1 MKKLLFI
8 LPLLAVIVGLAAPA
22 ARPRRETQSLAFQ
35 GIPMELVFRA
45 LQPGE
50 VILAELKQ
58 TPPVKKLVLQVQ
70 AHRYVLDGRAPGA
83 KPFALIGIDVATKP
97 EPLLMRITEE
107 KPDGTVKKFR
117 EELSIEAKEF
127 SRKRFYV
134 NEAMLAPPAKEQERV
149 KREQELVAAVY
160 GIITSEWLGTG
171 SFMSPIPDREAAPN
185 FGQQRI
191 YNKSYT
197 SIHQGVDIA
206 APWGSPVRASNSGRA
221 VLASSL
227 YLSGKT
233 VIIDH
238 GQGVFS
244 LYCHFSQ
251 ILVKRGDLVKKGQ
264 VIARVGNT
272 GRSTGPH
279 LHWGIRI
286 LDSRVDPFSLV
297 SLPLRD

>member
-1 MKKLLFI
+1 MKKLPII

-58 TPPVKKLVLQVQ
+58 TPPVKRLILEVRNR
-70 AHRYVLDGRAPGA
+70 RYVLDGSAAGA
-83 KPFALIGIDVATKP
+83 RPFVLIGIDLAVKP

-107 KPDGTVKKFR
+107 KPDGTVEKFR
-117 EELSIEAKEF
+117 EELFIEAKEF

-134 NEAMLAPPAKEQERV
+134 NEAMLAPPAAEQERV

-160 GIITSEWLGTG
+160 GIITPEWLGTG
-171 SFMSPIPDREAAPN
+171 GFVSPIPDREAAPN

-206 APWGSPVRASNSGRA
+206 APWGSPVRASNSGRV

-233 VIIDH
+233 AIIDH

-244 LYCHFSQ
+244 LYGHFSQ

-279 LHWGIRI
+279 VHWGVRI

-297 SLPLRD
+297 SLPLR

>member
-1 MKKLLFI
+1 MKKLFSGAAALVT
-8 LPLLAVIVGLAAPA
+8 LIVLAAPA
-22 ARPRRETQSLAFQ
+22 SRPETKSIAFP
-35 GIPMELVFRA
+35 GFPVEFVFRS

-50 VILAELKQ
+50 VILAELKES
-58 TPPVKKLVLQVQ
+58 PSVHKLVLE
-70 AHRYVLDGRAPGA
+70 AGGHSYVLDRRAPGA
-83 KPFALIGIDVATKP
+83 TAFALIGIDLAVKP
-97 EPLLMRITEE
+97 GLLPVKLIVE
-107 KPDGTVKKFR
+107 KPDGTADTVR
-117 EELSIEAKEF
+117 EELLVEPKEF
-127 SRKRFYV
+127 SRKRFVV
-134 NEAMLAPPAKEQERV
+134 NEAMLTPPPAERERV
-149 KREQELVAAVY
+149 AREQDLVAAVF
-160 GIITSEWLGTG
+160 GVVSPRWLGTG

-191 YNKSYT
+191 YNKTRT

-206 APWGSPVRASNSGRA
+206 APWGTPVKASNAGRV

-238 GQGVFS
+238 GRGVFS
-244 LYCHFSQ
+244 LYGHFSK

-264 VIARVGNT
+264 AVGKVGNT

-297 SLPLRD
+297 SLPLSD

>member
-1 MKKLLFI
+1 MRKG
-8 LPLLAVIVGLAAPA
+8 PLALAVLSALACLAAPA
-22 ARPRRETQSLAFQ
+22 ANSRRETQSIAFP
-35 GIPMELVFRA
+35 GIPVELVFRA

-50 VILAELKQ
+50 VILAELKE
-58 TPPVKKLVLQVQ
+58 TPPVKRLVIQVQ
-70 AHRYVLDGRAPGA
+70 GHRYVLDGRAPGT
-83 KPFALIGIDVATKP
+83 KPFVLIGIDLATKP
-97 EPLLMRITEE
+97 EPLPLSIREE
-107 KPDGTVKKFR
+107 KPDGTVENFR
-117 EELSIEAKEF
+117 EELPIEPKEF
-127 SRKRFYV
+127 SRKRFIV
-134 NEAMLAPPAKEQERV
+134 NEAMLAPPAAERERV

-160 GIITSEWLGTG
+160 GTITPEWLGTG

-206 APWGSPVRASNSGRA
+206 APWGSAVRASNSGRV

-227 YLSGKT
+227 YLSGRT

-244 LYCHFSQ
+244 LYGHFSQ
-251 ILVKRGDLVKKGQ
+251 ILVKRGDQVKKGQ
-264 VIARVGNT
+264 IIAKVGNT

-279 LHWGIRI
+279 LHWGVRI
-286 LDSRVDPFSLV
+286 LKSRVDPFSLV
-297 SLPLRD
+297 SLPLH